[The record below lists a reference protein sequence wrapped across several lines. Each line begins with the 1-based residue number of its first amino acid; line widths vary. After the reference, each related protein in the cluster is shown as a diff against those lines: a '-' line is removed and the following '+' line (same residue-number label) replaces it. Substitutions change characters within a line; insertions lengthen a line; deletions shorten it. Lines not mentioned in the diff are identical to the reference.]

1 LAAEHVIGAAA
12 AAAVVAVLLMAELA
26 ALVLDTHQGIA
37 HLPVPQ
43 EL

>member
-12 AAAVVAVLLMAELA
+12 AVVVVAVLLVAELA
-26 ALVLDTHQGIA
+26 ELVLDTHLGIA
-37 HLPVPQ
+37 HLPVTQ